1 MLEPLTLSGAQ
12 LCLCCCCLLQNFA
25 VVGLIACVKRQL
37 IVNLVG
43 VKQALCEVDFVAVAL
58 LNSGSANERCTL
70 ISEPLLNIS
79 LAYVGEFCVLLLLA
93 YTGYGYIDCGT

>member
-43 VKQALCEVDFVAVAL
+43 VKQALCEVDFVAVVRAELRTIDAHGVEQQKSVNLPCFHCLFQMTAL
-58 LNSGSANERCTL
+58 K
-70 ISEPLLNIS
+70 
-79 LAYVGEFCVLLLLA
+79 GEH
-93 YTGYGYIDCGT
+93 Y